1 MKSIIS
7 FLLVLLVTFNV
18 VNAHFELQNPPTR
31 GFVDETE
38 PKSPCGGVDS
48 VGKITDFPIS
58 QGRATCYFYDGD
70 GTLTFY
76 FAPNQNSTF
85 IQVSD
90 NQTYSAL
97 TNTPK
102 TVNVNLTRA
111 NATVGSQGVLQAVF
125 ALSPASGNGSWYQC
139 SDIKI
144 TNDFK
149 ASSVANVSPHISAIA
164 LFVCFISALLFY

>member
-1 MKSIIS
+1 MY
-7 FLLVLLVTFNV
+7 LLLLVTFNV
-18 VNAHFELQNPPTR
+18 VNAHFELQAPPSR
-31 GFVDETE
+31 GFDDAKE
-38 PKSPCGGVDS
+38 PNSPCGGFDS

-58 QGRATCYFYDGD
+58 QGRATCLFYDGD

-76 FAPNQNSTF
+76 FAPNQNSSF

-97 TNTPK
+97 ANVQK
-102 TVNVNLTRA
+102 TIDVNLTRA

-125 ALSPASGNGSWYQC
+125 AIAPGSGSGSWYQC

-144 TNDFK
+144 TNDVR